1 MDEEFEKLVC
11 FHLSFVMIDTEILII
26 WCKDLSFDPDGVHE
40 VVNPELLLGIWDVA
54 DEVFWFRCHQVE
66 GYSLVHIEN
75 MGYGHGPGINDVIIS
90 LEDRGQGWV
99 INVTNWDSSAVGDRG
114 QVTGTRVRTMI
125 RFSIAVAQSSAGVM
139 LAAFMMS

>member
-11 FHLSFVMIDTEILII
+11 FHLSFVMIDMEILVI
-26 WCKDLSFDPDGVHE
+26 WCKDLWLDPDGVHE

-66 GYSLVHIEN
+66 GYSLVHFEN
-75 MGYGHGPGINDVIIS
+75 MGYGHGPGIDDVIIS

-99 INVTNWDSSAVGDRG
+99 INVTNWDSSAVGDR
-114 QVTGTRVRTMI
+114 
-125 RFSIAVAQSSAGVM
+125 AGHRD
-139 LAAFMMS
+139 